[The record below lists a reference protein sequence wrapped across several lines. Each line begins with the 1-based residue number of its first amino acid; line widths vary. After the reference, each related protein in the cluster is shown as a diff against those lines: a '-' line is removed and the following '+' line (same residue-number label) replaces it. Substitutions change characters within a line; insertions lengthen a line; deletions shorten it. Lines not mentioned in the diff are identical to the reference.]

1 MKKTTKRILGALAI
15 LAAFTFISCQ
25 SDDGG
30 NSDSDS
36 PKVEQS
42 GTTDEGG
49 TGSDSS
55 GTGTTDAEQPGTSDE
70 GGTGSDS
77 SNTDTPDV
85 ELPGTPGGTSNPNDI
100 FAGKTFYDDYDETK
114 FEKFEFS
121 GNGTM
126 TLYYNDADWNEQEE
140 WSKSLEYSYSIGDNN
155 SANFVTKAVYLNEKA
170 YSYSEAL
177 ELTNS
182 FDENYFL
189 ENLKEAYD
197 REEFD
202 FKTEEGLLDC
212 IKYDLSKRGIFLAKD
227 IDYQTALN
235 EYIEYSK
242 NYLKEF
248 LSSMFSSVLKLTYS
262 KNEDETI
269 SFDIP
274 DSATFLEI
282 LSLYNSPFDISE
294 FSYNYFDIS
303 NNYFNIDIWSKTGGS
318 FSLSAGDDK
327 TISSEI
333 YAVDNSKIYGVI
345 ESDVQYEPYTEKIE
359 FPYTTEGTGEN
370 TKVKI
375 TYAENTYTLTQ
386 RKYDVKF
393 YPAE

>member
-1 MKKTTKRILGALAI
+1 MYFWYARN
-15 LAAFTFISCQ
+15 SCSIRLYFLP

-155 SANFVTKAVYLNEKA
+155 SANFVTKKVYQNEKA

-182 FDENYFL
+182 FDKNYFL
-189 ENLKEAYD
+189 ENLKEDYD
-197 REEFD
+197 DEEFD
-202 FKTEEGLLDC
+202 FTTEEGLLDC
-212 IKYDLSKRGIFLAKD
+212 IKYDLSKKGIFLNKD
-227 IDYQTALN
+227 IDYKTALN
-235 EYIEYSK
+235 KYVEYSK
-242 NYLKEF
+242 NYLKEYLTSIF
-248 LSSMFSSVLKLTYS
+248 TSVLKLTYS
-262 KNEDETI
+262 KNEDGTI
-269 SFDIP
+269 SIDVP

-282 LSLYNSPFDISE
+282 LSLYSSPFDISE
-294 FSYNYFDIS
+294 FSYDYYS
-303 NNYFNIDIWSKTGGS
+303 IDIWSKTGGN
-318 FSLSAGDDK
+318 FSSLPTADGK
-327 TISSEI
+327 TISGRI

-345 ESDVQYEPYTEKIE
+345 ESDVMYEPYTKKIE

-375 TYAENTYTLTQ
+375 TYAENTYTLTHCE
-386 RKYDVKF
+386 YDFKL

>member
-15 LAAFTFISCQ
+15 LAAFAFISCQ

-126 TLYYNDADWNEQEE
+126 ILYYNDADWNEQEE

-189 ENLKEAYD
+189 ENLKEVYD
-197 REEFD
+197 DEEFD
-202 FKTEEGLLDC
+202 FTTEEGLLDC
-212 IKYDLSKRGIFLAKD
+212 IKYDLSKRGISLD
-227 IDYQTALN
+227 INIDYQTALN
-235 EYIEYSK
+235 KYVEYEK

-274 DSATFLEI
+274 DSATFMDI
-282 LSLYNSPFDISE
+282 LSLYNSPFDFFYFESS
-294 FSYNYFDIS
+294 SYSYSVEI
-303 NNYFNIDIWSKTGGS
+303 YSKTGGD
-318 FSLSAGDDK
+318 FSLLAADDK
-327 TISSEI
+327 TISGRI

-345 ESDVQYEPYTEKIE
+345 KSDVRYEPYTEKIE
-359 FPYTTEGTGEN
+359 FPYTTEGTGKN
-370 TKVKI
+370 TIVKFS
-375 TYAENTYTLTQ
+375 YAENSYTIAFAS
-386 RKYDVKF
+386 DNFKF

>member
-15 LAAFTFISCQ
+15 LAAFAFISCQ

-114 FEKFEFS
+114 CGKLEFS

-274 DSATFLEI
+274 DSATFMDI
-282 LSLYNSPFDISE
+282 LSLYNSPFDFCYFESSTY
-294 FSYNYFDIS
+294 SYS
-303 NNYFNIDIWSKTGGS
+303 VEIDSKTVGD
-318 FSLSAGDDK
+318 FHSLPAADGK
-327 TISSEI
+327 TISGRI
-333 YAVDNSKIYGVI
+333 YAVDNNKIYGVI
-345 ESDVQYEPYTEKIE
+345 KPDVWSEPYTEKIE
-359 FPYTTEGTGEN
+359 FTYTTEGTGKN

-375 TYAENTYTLTQ
+375 TYAENTYTLTHC
-386 RKYDVKF
+386 KYDFKF
-393 YPAE
+393 YLAE

>member
-15 LAAFTFISCQ
+15 LAAFAFISCQ

-100 FAGKTFYDDYDETK
+100 FAGKTFYDDDDEK
-114 FEKFEFS
+114 VKKFEFS
-121 GNGTM
+121 GNGAM
-126 TLYYNDADWNEQEE
+126 TLYYNDAYLNEQEE

-197 REEFD
+197 DEEFD
-202 FKTEEGLLDC
+202 FTTEEGLLDC
-212 IKYDLSKRGIFLAKD
+212 IKYDLSKRGIFLD
-227 IDYQTALN
+227 INIDYQTALN
-235 EYIEYSK
+235 KYVEYEK

-248 LSSMFSSVLKLTYS
+248 HTSMYSSVLKLTYS

-294 FSYNYFDIS
+294 FSYNTYI
-303 NNYFNIDIWSKTGGS
+303 IEIWSKTGGS

-327 TISSEI
+327 TIRGRI
-333 YAVDNSKIYGVI
+333 YAVDNSKIYAVI
-345 ESDVQYEPYTEKIE
+345 ATDVCPEPYTEKIE
-359 FPYTTEGTGEN
+359 FTYTTEGTGEN

-375 TYAENTYTLTQ
+375 TYAENTYTLTHC
-386 RKYDVKF
+386 KYDFKF

>member
-15 LAAFTFISCQ
+15 LAAFAFISCQ

-100 FAGKTFYDDYDETK
+100 FAGKTFYDGNDEDK
-114 FEKFEFS
+114 VKKIEFS
-121 GNGTM
+121 VNGTM
-126 TLYYNDADWNEQEE
+126 TLYYNHADRYNQEE

-182 FDENYFL
+182 FDKNYFL
-189 ENLKEAYD
+189 ENLKEDYD
-197 REEFD
+197 DEEFD
-202 FKTEEGLLDC
+202 FTTDKGLLDC
-212 IKYDLSKRGIFLAKD
+212 IKYDLSKRGIFLDKD
-227 IDYQTALN
+227 IDCQTAQN
-235 EYIEYSK
+235 KYVEYMK
-242 NYLKEF
+242 NYLKEY
-248 LSSMFSSVLKLTYS
+248 LTSIFSSVLKLTYS
-262 KNEDETI
+262 KNEDGTI
-269 SFDIP
+269 SIDVP

-294 FSYNYFDIS
+294 FSYNTYI
-303 NNYFNIDIWSKTGGS
+303 IEIWSKTGGS

-327 TISSEI
+327 TIRGRI
-333 YAVDNSKIYGVI
+333 YAVDNSKIYAVI
-345 ESDVQYEPYTEKIE
+345 ATDVCPEPYTEKIE
-359 FPYTTEGTGEN
+359 FTYTTEGTGEN

-375 TYAENTYTLTQ
+375 TYAENTYTLTHC
-386 RKYDVKF
+386 KYDFKF
-393 YPAE
+393 YLAE

>member
-25 SDDGG
+25 SDDSNG
-30 NSDSDS
+30 SDSD
-36 PKVEQS
+36 
-42 GTTDEGG
+42 
-49 TGSDSS
+49 
-55 GTGTTDAEQPGTSDE
+55 
-70 GGTGSDS
+70 
-77 SNTDTPDV
+77 TDTPNV
-85 ELPGTPGGTSNPNDI
+85 KLPGTPGGTSNPNDI

-170 YSYSEAL
+170 YSYSKAL

-202 FKTEEGLLDC
+202 FTTEEGLLDC
-212 IKYDLSKRGIFLAKD
+212 IKYDLSKKGIFLNKD
-227 IDYQTALN
+227 IDYKTALN
-235 EYIEYSK
+235 KYVEYSK
-242 NYLKEF
+242 NYLKEYLTSIF
-248 LSSMFSSVLKLTYS
+248 TSVLKLTYS
-262 KNEDETI
+262 KNEDGTI
-269 SFDIP
+269 SIDVP

-282 LSLYNSPFDISE
+282 LSLYSSPFDISE
-294 FSYNYFDIS
+294 FSYDYYS
-303 NNYFNIDIWSKTGGS
+303 IDIWSKTGGN
-318 FSLSAGDDK
+318 FSSLPTADGK
-327 TISSEI
+327 TISGRI

-345 ESDVQYEPYTEKIE
+345 KSDVQYKPYTEKIE

-375 TYAENTYTLTQ
+375 TYAENTYTLTHCE
-386 RKYDVKF
+386 YDFKL

>member
-25 SDDGG
+25 SDDSNG
-30 NSDSDS
+30 SDSD
-36 PKVEQS
+36 
-42 GTTDEGG
+42 
-49 TGSDSS
+49 
-55 GTGTTDAEQPGTSDE
+55 
-70 GGTGSDS
+70 
-77 SNTDTPDV
+77 TDTPNV
-85 ELPGTPGGTSNPNDI
+85 KLPGTPGGTSNPNDI
-100 FAGKTFYDDYDETK
+100 FAGKTFYDDDDETK

-121 GNGTM
+121 DNGTM
-126 TLYYNDADWNEQEE
+126 TLYYNHADPYNQEE

-155 SANFVTKAVYLNEKA
+155 SANFVTKKVYQNEKA

-182 FDENYFL
+182 FDKNYFL
-189 ENLKEAYD
+189 ENLKEDYD
-197 REEFD
+197 DEEFD
-202 FKTEEGLLDC
+202 FTTEEGLLDC
-212 IKYDLSKRGIFLAKD
+212 IKYDLSKKGIFLNKD
-227 IDYQTALN
+227 IDYKTALN
-235 EYIEYSK
+235 KYVEYRK
-242 NYLKEF
+242 NYLKED

-262 KNEDETI
+262 KNEDGTI
-269 SFDIP
+269 SIDVP

-303 NNYFNIDIWSKTGGS
+303 NNYFYIDIWSKTGGS

-327 TISSEI
+327 TISGEI

-375 TYAENTYTLTQ
+375 TYAENTYTLTHCE
-386 RKYDVKF
+386 YDFKL

>member
-15 LAAFTFISCQ
+15 LAAFAFISCQ

-36 PKVEQS
+36 QKVEQS

-100 FAGKTFYDDYDETK
+100 FTGKTFYDDYDETK
-114 FEKFEFS
+114 FRKFEFS

-126 TLYYNDADWNEQEE
+126 TLYYNHANRYNQEE
-140 WSKSLEYSYSIGDNN
+140 WSKSHEYSYSIGDNN
-155 SANFVTKAVYLNEKA
+155 SANFVTKAVYRNEKA

-182 FDENYFL
+182 FDEKYFL
-189 ENLKEAYD
+189 ENLKENYD
-197 REEFD
+197 DEDFD
-202 FKTEEGLLDC
+202 FTTDEGLLDC
-212 IKYDLSKRGIFLAKD
+212 IKYDLSTEGIFLEKD
-227 IDYQTALN
+227 IDCQTALN
-235 EYIEYSK
+235 KYVEYMK
-242 NYLKEF
+242 NYLKEY
-248 LSSMFSSVLKLTYS
+248 LTSTFSSVLKLTYS

-274 DSATFLEI
+274 DSATFMDI
-282 LSLYNSPFDISE
+282 LSLYYSPFDFCYFESS
-294 FSYNYFDIS
+294 SYSYSVEI
-303 NNYFNIDIWSKTGGS
+303 YSKTGGY

-327 TISSEI
+327 TISGRI
-333 YAVDNSKIYGVI
+333 YAVDNSKIYGVAT
-345 ESDVQYEPYTEKIE
+345 DVWPEPYTEKIE
-359 FPYTTEGTGEN
+359 FPYTTEGTGKN
-370 TKVKI
+370 TIVKFS
-375 TYAENTYTLTQ
+375 YAENSYTIPFAS
-386 RKYDVKF
+386 DNFKF

>member
-1 MKKTTKRILGALAI
+1 MKKTTKCIFGTLAI
-15 LAAFTFISCQ
+15 LAAFAFISCQ

-36 PKVEQS
+36 QKVEQS
-42 GTTDEGG
+42 GTT
-49 TGSDSS
+49 
-55 GTGTTDAEQPGTSDE
+55 DE

-126 TLYYNDADWNEQEE
+126 TLYYNDADWNDNDADWNEQEE

-177 ELTNS
+177 KLINS

-189 ENLKEAYD
+189 EDLKEAYD

-202 FKTEEGLLDC
+202 FTTEEGLLDC
-212 IKYDLSKRGIFLAKD
+212 IKYDLSKIGIFLD
-227 IDYQTALN
+227 INIDYQTALN
-235 EYIEYSK
+235 KYVEYEK

-274 DSATFLEI
+274 DSATFMDI
-282 LSLYNSPFDISE
+282 LSLYNSPFDFCYFESSTY
-294 FSYNYFDIS
+294 SYS
-303 NNYFNIDIWSKTGGS
+303 VEIDSKTVGD
-318 FSLSAGDDK
+318 FHSLPAADGK
-327 TISSEI
+327 TISGRI
-333 YAVDNSKIYGVI
+333 YAVDNNKIYGVI
-345 ESDVQYEPYTEKIE
+345 KPDVWSEPYTEKIE
-359 FPYTTEGTGEN
+359 FTYTTEGTGKN

-375 TYAENTYTLTQ
+375 TYAENTYTLTHC
-386 RKYDVKF
+386 KYDFKF
-393 YPAE
+393 YLAE